1 MPLRLCTPA
10 HSLCCMTCICILHH
24 NWLLITHACHKFDT
38 NFDFPVT
45 APVSDKNAVKK
56 NKKTMQIFKIDF
68 ILYAINQKQ
77 K

>member
-1 MPLRLCTPA
+1 M
-10 HSLCCMTCICILHH
+10 
-24 NWLLITHACHKFDT
+24 FDT

>member
-1 MPLRLCTPA
+1 M
-10 HSLCCMTCICILHH
+10 
-24 NWLLITHACHKFDT
+24 FDT

-56 NKKTMQIFKIDF
+56 KKKKTMQIFKIDF